1 MKEALAATGCAVVE
15 KCCWLD
21 EGVKVRSINDVAL
34 VKKAS
39 NLERCTVG
47 DGSKAVLVPP
57 HEIPYLLEM
66 VDDAS
71 KLALRD
77 WIKDA
82 DVMYAIVHAAEHFAF
97 LQVDLYWGRY
107 GSAEPTQWT
116 AQRLE

>member
-1 MKEALAATGCAVVE
+1 MWKSAAGWTKESRSGPSMM
-15 KCCWLD
+15 WL
-21 EGVKVRSINDVAL
+21 AL

-47 DGSKAVLVPP
+47 DGSKAVQVPP

-71 KLALRD
+71 KLALWD
-77 WIKDA
+77 
-82 DVMYAIVHAAEHFAF
+82 MYAIVHAAQHFAF